1 MLQLKKHLNSNK
13 DYTMNLD
20 TKLKT
25 LTVASLTGT
34 LATTMSLVMIPVL
47 QKRYQVALAATTAV
61 AGTVVVV
68 GCLKTIHKIDLQ
80 MNEENNNV

>member
-1 MLQLKKHLNSNK
+1 
-13 DYTMNLD
+13 MNLD

-61 AGTVVVV
+61 ASTIIVV

>member
-1 MLQLKKHLNSNK
+1 
-13 DYTMNLD
+13 MNLD

-47 QKRYQVALAATTAV
+47 QKRYQVALAATIAV
-61 AGTVVVV
+61 ASTIVVV